1 MKRVFLATVAAIG
14 FAGSAVAA
22 DLPARM
28 YKAAPPPPP
37 ACAQFGGFY
46 VGGNVGWAY
55 YDFDWHDR
63 DAWAQEVDSDNDL
76 PSSTRTNN
84 NGFIGGVQGGFNLQ
98 TRCTV
103 FGVEADYGW
112 AGITASAFHTDGA
125 APFDESLDVSSELR
139 GFGTL
144 RTRAGVVVDSVL
156 IYVTGGLA
164 FGDFRRSWTLSQNAG
179 DTVETF
185 HHSGTR
191 WGWTA
196 GFGTE
201 WAMWGNWS
209 LKSEVLYA
217 RFEKDEQTF
226 TSAFFDEGDSKRFE
240 SHDSVWVTRIGLN
253 YRFGD
258 FGIGPF
264 GKGPVVAKY

>member
-1 MKRVFLATVAAIG
+1 MKKLFLATTALVALIAIP
-14 FAGSAVAA
+14 AGAA
-22 DLPARM
+22 DLRVPM
-28 YKAAPPPPP
+28 KAAPAIAP

-46 VGGNVGWAY
+46 VGGHVGWGY
-55 YDFDWHDR
+55 YDHDWHDR

-76 PSSTRTNN
+76 PRSTRTNES
-84 NGFIGGVQGGFNLQ
+84 GFIGGVQGGFNLQ
-98 TRCTV
+98 TRCTL

-112 AGITASAFHTDGA
+112 ASINASAFHTDGA
-125 APFDESLDVSSELR
+125 APLDESLDVSSELR

-144 RTRAGVVVDSVL
+144 RTRAGVVVDSLL

-164 FGDFRRSWTLSQNAG
+164 FGDFRRSWTLSENAG

-185 HHSGTR
+185 HYSRTR

-217 RFEKDEQTF
+217 RFEKDEETF

-258 FGIGPF
+258 FGIAPF
-264 GKGPVVAKY
+264 GKGPVVARY